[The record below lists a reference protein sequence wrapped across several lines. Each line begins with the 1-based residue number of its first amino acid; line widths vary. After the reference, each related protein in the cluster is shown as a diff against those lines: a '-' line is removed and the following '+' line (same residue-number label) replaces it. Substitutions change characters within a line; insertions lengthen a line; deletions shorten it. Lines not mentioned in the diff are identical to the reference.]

1 MFTLSDIYTG
11 IDLGTNSIKVVV
23 CEKLNDN
30 YHVLASSNVQSNGI
44 KNGYITDTKL
54 AINSVSKAIKQVNEM
69 LGIKIAKVIA
79 CVPPTDCK
87 MNIAIGSTSVID
99 YNDISSIDISNVIND
114 ALKGYDFTEE
124 ELVTAMPISFTVDDE
139 KNVRDPK
146 GMKGSI
152 LQTRVVIGTMPKE
165 SLYRILEVLRQ
176 SGVETVDITFNSFG
190 DYYTVKTRQYDEEVG
205 AIINL
210 GEESTNVSIFNKGI
224 QIKNSLIPFGSRNVD
239 KDLTY
244 VFKSKMSESRKLK
257 EDFAVALSSMADS
270 NDTWTIEL
278 DKQTTKE
285 VNQVGV
291 SKVVEARVKEL
302 LKLAKNEI
310 KNLTNR
316 EIRYIIVTG
325 GLSELAGFSYLVE
338 QEFGFVAKVC
348 NINVMGIRHNMYS
361 SCYGA
366 IKYFNDK
373 LDLRGKHYN
382 MVTNEDEAKLSSVTS
397 SITTNENVISK
408 VFGHFFS
415 D

>member
-1 MFTLSDIYTG
+1 MSDIYTG

-23 CEKLNDN
+23 CDKLNDN
-30 YHVLASSNVQSNGI
+30 YHVLASSSESSNGI

-54 AINSVSKAIKQVNEM
+54 AVNSVSKAIKQVNEM
-69 LGIKIAKVIA
+69 LGIKINKVIA
-79 CVPPTDCK
+79 CVPSVDCK
-87 MNIAIGSTSVID
+87 MSIVHGSTNIID
-99 YNDISSIDISNVIND
+99 YNEVTSLDISNVITD
-114 ALKGYDFTEE
+114 ALKDYDFTNE
-124 ELVTAMPISFTVDDE
+124 ELVTAMPINFIVDE
-139 KNVRDPK
+139 NENVHDPK

-152 LQTRVVIGTMPKE
+152 LETRVVISTMPKE
-165 SLYRILEVLRQ
+165 PLYRILEVLKL
-176 SGVETVDITFNSFG
+176 SGVEAVDITFNSFG
-190 DYYTVKTRQYDEEVG
+190 DYYTIKNNKYDEEVG

-257 EDFAVALSSMADS
+257 ENFAVAFSSMADS
-270 NDTWTIEL
+270 NDTWLIKL
-278 DKQTTKE
+278 DKDNTKE

-316 EIRYIIVTG
+316 EIRYIIITG

-382 MVTNEDEAKLSSVTS
+382 MVSNEDEDRLSSVTS
-397 SITTNENVISK
+397 SVTTNENVISK
-408 VFGHFFS
+408 VFGHFFT